1 MRDVFAIA
9 SRLGARGFFNHKCS
23 EPSCRCRAEWY
34 DGRPVLVFG
43 TIGVLE
49 PHTVLTWNYNG
60 ARVNGYWLC
69 ARELNVCASFWEV
82 EPCRCGDDGVCPLGR
97 GRVTLAERCRAAG
110 GARRRSKRAPSPPP
124 APLKS
129 GGGRIKQEAAASSA
143 SSSSAAL
150 VPIKFEDRKVK
161 AEGRRAAMPSSGQAA
176 PVWPFNLSAGQRA
189 NMRRIVREAEQAV
202 AARAAKT
209 VRDMKR
215 KAPGWEYMRPAKK
228 QAVNVSSDVIH
239 DPLPGGR
246 QRSAQEARDAVRMRL
261 EQVLGDR
268 FSLVEQ
274 GRTNYFTIANRQVLS
289 GHPAVRA
296 LPTRIREAILKDDSK
311 RTPLERGSS
320 TVLVGMSSGSRAG
333 FLSISSRPSTS
344 RFWSR
349 QHWPAAQGTATS
361 WEFGRRLA
369 SSCRMGSFA
378 TCCL

>member
-1 MRDVFAIA
+1 
-9 SRLGARGFFNHKCS
+9 
-23 EPSCRCRAEWY
+23 
-34 DGRPVLVFG
+34 
-43 TIGVLE
+43 
-49 PHTVLTWNYNG
+49 
-60 ARVNGYWLC
+60 
-69 ARELNVCASFWEV
+69 
-82 EPCRCGDDGVCPLGR
+82 
-97 GRVTLAERCRAAG
+97 
-110 GARRRSKRAPSPPP
+110 
-124 APLKS
+124 
-129 GGGRIKQEAAASSA
+129 
-143 SSSSAAL
+143 
-150 VPIKFEDRKVK
+150 
-161 AEGRRAAMPSSGQAA
+161 
-176 PVWPFNLSAGQRA
+176 
-189 NMRRIVREAEQAV
+189 MRRIVREAEQAV

-333 FLSISSRPSTS
+333 FSFDQLEAITEQVLEPSALAGGTRDGYELGIRKAFSFFLSHGKLRNTLPMTLADLKKLLTELVIAGESVGCLRTTASAISKLHARAGFDSPRLAGAALTTSSSPTRWHRAPRAPWRRRSLRSTS
-344 RFWSR
+344 RK
-349 QHWPAAQGTATS
+349 
-361 WEFGRRLA
+361 
-369 SSCRMGSFA
+369 C
-378 TCCL
+378 